1 MVRVAFVLLAVAA
14 VALIPASPSIAEVH
28 RPCGVRTTDMES
40 IVALVLTSNA
50 R

>member
-1 MVRVAFVLLAVAA
+1 MMRVAFALAVAA
-14 VALIPASPSIAEVH
+14 AALIPTSPSIAESTV
-28 RPCGVRTTDMES
+28 RGVRTTDMES